1 MGAAPASTSGAGV
14 GKATGEPGRGVR
26 LLPGAGLD
34 GSEAHPVE
42 REEAVC
48 AAGARHPQVS
58 PLEDGRI
65 SRQAYLLQLL

>member
-1 MGAAPASTSGAGV
+1 MGAAPASASGAGV

-48 AAGARHPQVS
+48 AAGARHP
-58 PLEDGRI
+58 
-65 SRQAYLLQLL
+65 